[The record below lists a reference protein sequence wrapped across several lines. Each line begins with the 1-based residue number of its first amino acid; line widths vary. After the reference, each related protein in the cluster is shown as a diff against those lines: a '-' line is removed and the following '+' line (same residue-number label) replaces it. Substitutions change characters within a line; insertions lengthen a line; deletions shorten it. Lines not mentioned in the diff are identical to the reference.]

1 MVPNCAEHL
10 VYFKH
15 EPPLREEIMVIK
27 KQLTSIKDFIKDLK
41 LKTS

>member
-10 VYFKH
+10 IYFKH
-15 EPPLREEIMVIK
+15 ERPLREEIMVIK
-27 KQLTSIKDFIKDLK
+27 KQLTSISFIKDLK